1 MKNIAADREDEKVQ
15 QRLYDEFKTLDIN
28 GDGMITID
36 EIKEFLIDKVQVRI
50 EKYFHTRRCE

>member
-1 MKNIAADREDEKVQ
+1 VKNIAADREDEKVQ